1 MQGEFQKDFPLLRS
15 RVQNGARFVYFDNAA
30 TTQKPD
36 AVIRAMQ
43 DYCETRVANP
53 HRGAYALSGE
63 ATEAYEQA
71 RQKAAQFIGAASA
84 DEIVFTKNTTD
95 SLNLV
100 AQSYAMEHV
109 GAGDEIVIS
118 IAEHHSNLLP
128 WQQIARRKNAV
139 LRYVYTDTDGQ
150 LSLSDF
156 EAVISEKTKLVSIT
170 QISNVL
176 GTVNP
181 VREIAQIAHRNG
193 AVCVVDGA
201 QSVPHMAVNV
211 QELDAD
217 FLAFSAHKMLG
228 PEGVGVLYGKARL
241 LHEMEPMTLGGGI
254 VEEVQEQSVSYLDT
268 PVKFEAGT
276 PNVMGAVGLH
286 AAMDYI
292 DQLGFDTITPR
303 ERKLTK
309 YLVEKM
315 REIPHVE
322 LYGDKTGDKRTG
334 IVAFNIADVHPH
346 DVASILDNSAIG
358 IRAGHHCAQPLMG
371 HLGIHS
377 CCRASLYFY
386 NDTAEVDQF
395 VEALGKVRG
404 WLL

>member
-30 TTQKPD
+30 TTQKPE

-43 DYCETRVANP
+43 EYCEMHVANP

-109 GAGDEIVIS
+109 GEGDEIVIS

-181 VREIAQIAHRNG
+181 VREIAQIAHRHG

-211 QELDAD
+211 QELDVD

-228 PEGVGVLYGKARL
+228 PEGIGVLYGKERL
-241 LHEMEPMTLGGGI
+241 LREMEPMTLGGGI
-254 VEEVQEQSVSYLDT
+254 VEEVQEQSVSYLDA
-268 PVKFEAGT
+268 PYKFEAGT

-386 NDTAEVDQF
+386 NDIAEVDQF

>member
-1 MQGEFQKDFPLLRS
+1 MQGEFQADFPLLRS
-15 RVQNGARFVYFDNAA
+15 RTQNGQRFIYFDNAA

-43 DYCETRVANP
+43 DYCEKHDANP
-53 HRGAYALSGE
+53 HRGAYELSGE

-71 RQKAAQFIGAASA
+71 RIKAAQFIGAASA
-84 DEIVFTKNTTD
+84 EEIVFTKNSTD
-95 SLNLV
+95 ALNLV
-100 AQSYAMEHV
+100 AQGYALDHIGE
-109 GAGDEIVIS
+109 GDEIVIS

-128 WQQIARRKNAV
+128 WQQVAKRKKAV
-139 LRYVYTDTDGQ
+139 LRYVYTNAEGQ

-156 EAVISEKTKLVSIT
+156 EAVVGDRTMLVSIG

-181 VREIAQIAHRNG
+181 VREIAQIAHKNG
-193 AVCVVDGA
+193 AICVVDGA

-217 FLAFSAHKMLG
+217 FLVFSAHKMLG
-228 PEGVGVLYGKARL
+228 PEGIGVLYGKKKL
-241 LHEMEPMTLGGGI
+241 LDKMEPVMLGGGI
-254 VEEVQEQSVSYLDT
+254 VEEVQEQSASYLDS
-268 PVKFEAGT
+268 PLKFEAGT

-286 AAMDYI
+286 AAMEYI
-292 DQLGFDTITPR
+292 ERVGFDTIEAR
-303 ERKLTK
+303 EKHLTK
-309 YLVEKM
+309 YMVEKM
-315 REIPHVE
+315 RGIPYVEI
-322 LYGDKTGDKRTG
+322 YGDKTGDKRRG

-358 IRAGHHCAQPLMG
+358 IRAGHHCAQPLMK
-371 HLGIHS
+371 HLGIYS
-377 CCRASLYFY
+377 CCRASVYFY
-386 NDTAEVDQF
+386 NDTEEVDRF
-395 VEALGKVRG
+395 IEALGKVRG